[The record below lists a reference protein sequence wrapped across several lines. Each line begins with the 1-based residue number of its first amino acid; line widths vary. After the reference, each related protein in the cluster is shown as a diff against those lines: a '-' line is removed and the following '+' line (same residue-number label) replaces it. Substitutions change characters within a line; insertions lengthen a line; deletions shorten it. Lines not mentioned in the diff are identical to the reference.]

1 MYIRQKIPTSQL
13 IDDRGVLVHP
23 GWMLAGLCLAGAAKA
38 IGPPFEAFYPPGA
51 APFGAGWSLARF
63 LSSSWAVLL
72 VLFML
77 GGGILGDLKGRRRV
91 LLWSLAVLLVTDI
104 ALLFSPNT
112 LWHGLWRIPANLSA
126 GVVTPL
132 TLAPLYIF
140 FTGRQRAVAFAI
152 YLTIV
157 AISEFLSIYQGRLF
171 ADLMDWRGAY
181 LIPTVTTIVAIVI
194 VRRSLPE
201 SRTAEPRTLQA
212 IFYAGWTILVLG
224 IIYALFELVLGRD
237 WLVVV
242 LLINGIMLATGFGL
256 IVWWWRKENRDSLHE
271 KISQIRQ
278 VIVLIISGVILQIA
292 FFGFY
297 SLTYSYYRVA
307 QNLDFLQTLL
317 SMSPMFLGILATTF
331 LIVRL
336 WAHQRVQQMITIGFL
351 VVALAMTGM
360 AIVARLP
367 YWTQILPLA
376 IFGISIIATKTIW
389 TNAFFQLLID
399 RYIGLN
405 AGMNS
410 ATLLVGGA
418 LGGVLTTELL
428 AWFGQSAFVRK
439 STSLTMSEGALRSLY
454 DNMTAAISTGEEFGI
469 KNLALMV
476 SSGFYAQYLDAYT
489 TGYVLTILVLVLLC
503 LLTALVIFLGIRRTL
518 MYKPQD
524 SPLDDET
531 EVEGDS
537 YEAEILVRVRCGLV
551 RS

>member
-1 MYIRQKIPTSQL
+1 MYIRQKIPASQL

-38 IGPPFEAFYPPGA
+38 IGPPFEAFYPPGT

-77 GGGILGDLKGRRRV
+77 GGGILGDLRGRRRV
-91 LLWSLAVLLVTDI
+91 LLWSLAVMLVTDI
-104 ALLFSPNT
+104 ALLLSPNT
-112 LWHGLWRIPANLSA
+112 LWHVLWRIPANLSA
-126 GVVTPL
+126 GVVTTL

-157 AISEFLSIYQGRLF
+157 AICEFLSIYQGRLF
-171 ADLMDWRGAY
+171 AGLMDWRGAY
-181 LIPTVTTIVAIVI
+181 LIPTVTTIVAMVI

-242 LLINGIMLATGFGL
+242 LLITGIMLATGFGL
-256 IVWWWRKENRDSLHE
+256 IVWWWRKENRDSLLE

-292 FFGFY
+292 FLGFY

-307 QNLDFLQTLL
+307 QNLDFLKTLL

-351 VVALAMTGM
+351 VVALAMTAM

-454 DNMTAAISTGEEFGI
+454 DNISAAISTGEEFGI

-476 SSGFYAQYLDAYT
+476 SSGFYSQYLDAYT

-518 MYKPQD
+518 IYEPED

-531 EVEGDS
+531 EVEGGS
-537 YEAEILVRVRCGLV
+537 NEAEILVQVRCGLV
-551 RS
+551 RY